1 MIRNRKPAFIMMTPS
16 SLLIIATSVFLLLTR
31 PPSVNAWPDLMNLN
45 FGDLKNSLPNLGDLK
60 NSLPNLNTLKSSF
73 NSVKT
78 LIGYETCSTRHVR
91 PSSAAIKYIQSNL
104 QDNLFGQHLAQALII
119 PAIKGH
125 LDEGSPKKA
134 LVLSLHGWSGSGK
147 TFTTQLISKSL
158 YELGDNSKFIKFYSP
173 TYHFPDPGKVPEY
186 KEILK
191 QDIID
196 TVKLCERS
204 VFVFDE
210 VDKYPVGL
218 LDILKPIIKA
228 VGQWEKGVDF
238 NNAGAAKIN
247 EIAMQAKV
255 EGRLREDLKISEFQ
269 EVLSNEAFNGGDKGL
284 YRSELIDK
292 ILVDWFVPFLPL
304 ERKHVMQCIQRDLKY
319 FGETMEVWKFKSG
332 KSWNKVAEEIA
343 DELVYWPGDEEEK
356 GGWGGSGGGDGRRW
370 FSQTGC
376 KRVESLVRF
385 HVTEA
390 TLTAEGGGGKISK
403 RSDL

>member
-1 MIRNRKPAFIMMTPS
+1 M
-16 SLLIIATSVFLLLTR
+16 
-31 PPSVNAWPDLMNLN
+31 
-45 FGDLKNSLPNLGDLK
+45 
-60 NSLPNLNTLKSSF
+60 NTLKSSY
-73 NSVKT
+73 NSVKH
-78 LIGYETCSTRHVR
+78 LIGYETCSPRHVR
-91 PSSAAIKYIQSNL
+91 PSSAAIKLIQANL

-125 LDEGSPKKA
+125 LDAASPKKA
-134 LVLSLHGWSGSGK
+134 MVLSLHGWSGSGK
-147 TFTTQLISKSL
+147 TFTTQLIIKSL
-158 YELGDNSKFIKFYSP
+158 YEIGEHSQFIKFFSP
-173 TYHFPDPGKVPEY
+173 TYHFPDPAKVPEY
-186 KEILK
+186 QEILK
-191 QDIID
+191 QEIID

-210 VDKYPVGL
+210 VDKFPVGL
-218 LDILKPIIKA
+218 LDVLKPIIKA
-228 VGQWEKGVDF
+228 VGRWEKGLDF
-238 NNAGAAKIN
+238 NKSIFIFLSNSGAAKIN

-269 EVLSNEAFNGGDKGL
+269 EVLSNEAFNGGNKGL
-284 YRSELIDK
+284 YKSELIDK

-319 FGETMEVWKFKSG
+319 LGESMEVWKFKSG

-343 DELVYWPGDEEEK
+343 NELVYWPGDEDEK
-356 GGWGGSGGGDGRRW
+356 GGEVRRW

-390 TLTAEGGGGKISK
+390 TLSAEKGGGIISK